1 MAQIIEQASLSMTNS
16 LFGTKTF
23 SARSIKVAD
32 LNLQS
37 VTETWTENKEYE
49 IKPSAGYDGISEA
62 NITVAVE

>member
-1 MAQIIEQASLSMTNS
+1 MIISQAAHLTMTNS
-16 LFGTKTF
+16 LFGEKTF
-23 SARSIKVAD
+23 SAHMNTAAELK
-32 LNLQS
+32 LEK